1 MFDFF
6 VPRAVKACP
15 FYAKSSSVSRDNFQ
29 NIFFPKSRVL
39 EGAMPPENVWEK
51 VSVLNSTSNLEKAAY
66 LPPPASHR
74 TIFQRAQF

>member
-1 MFDFF
+1 MGKGLRTQLNQQSGKGRLPASPGIASHD
-6 VPRAVKACP
+6 
-15 FYAKSSSVSRDNFQ
+15 
-29 NIFFPKSRVL
+29 FPKSRVL